1 MSTVWMRPKRR
12 TDIVSHRQLV
22 ITIVCC
28 NYLLI
33 VFIVLFLASSLCRW
47 FITRMNI
54 HHQKANGHTVPPVF
68 QDDIDSDTLSR
79 ITDYS
84 VESSRFQALARV
96 VDDTVL
102 LVILLSGI
110 LPWFAASILSLDLNF
125 VLSGL
130 LFFAGPALVGF
141 IVEIPFSIY
150 GTFVIEKKYGF
161 STISLPLWLKDI
173 VKNIVVSVTIG
184 GILLGSFLVL
194 MKEATTTWWFWGWLL
209 CAVFQLLVLWL
220 YPVII
225 APLFNRYEPVRDED
239 LKERIISTMGK
250 AGMKVRGVYQVD
262 AGTRSRHTNAYFTGI
277 GTTKRIVLY
286 DTLLASHTGD
296 EILSVLAHE
305 IGHWKKK
312 HIMKQL
318 VIIEL
323 FSLFL
328 FYGAYLLIDWSV
340 MYRTFGVDQNIPY
353 VGIFILSA
361 LFKPVSFFLT
371 PLMSGISRAFE
382 EEADHYAHRLIGST
396 RSLIS
401 ALKRLAKDNLANL
414 HPHPLYVWF
423 YYSHPPLVSRI
434 AALKK
439 MDERGKEAY

>member
-1 MSTVWMRPKRR
+1 M
-12 TDIVSHRQLV
+12 IQ
-22 ITIVCC
+22 C

-33 VFIVLFLASSLCRW
+33 SFIVVFLTSSFFRW
-47 FITRMNI
+47 LLTKMNI
-54 HHQKANGHTVPPVF
+54 NHQKTFGHTVPPVF
-68 QDDIDSDTLSR
+68 QDEIDGDTLSR

-84 VESSRFQALARV
+84 IESSRFQSLARV
-96 VDDTVL
+96 VDDIIL

-110 LPWFAASILSLDLNF
+110 LPWFAETILSFDLNF

-141 IVEIPFSIY
+141 IVEVPFSLY

-161 STISLPLWLKDI
+161 STISPSLWLQDI
-173 VKNIVVSVTIG
+173 IKNVAISVVIG
-184 GILLGSFLVL
+184 GILLGSFLAL
-194 MKEATTTWWFWGWLL
+194 MKGAATTWWFWGWLL
-209 CAVFQLLVLWL
+209 FAAFQLLVLWL
-220 YPVII
+220 YPLII
-225 APLFNRYEPVRDED
+225 APLFNRYEPVRDDE
-239 LKERIISTMGK
+239 LKERIVNTMGK
-250 AGMKVRGVYQVD
+250 AGLKIKGVYQMD

-277 GTTKRIVLY
+277 GATKRIVLY
-286 DTLLASHTGD
+286 DTLLASHTSD
-296 EILSVLAHE
+296 EVLSVLAHE

-312 HIMKQL
+312 HILKQL
-318 VIIEL
+318 VIIEM

-328 FYGAYLLIDWSV
+328 FYGTYLLIDWPV

-361 LFKPVSFFLT
+361 LFKPVSFFFT

-382 EEADHYAHRLIGST
+382 VEADRYSRRLMGST
-396 RSLIS
+396 RSLVN

-434 AALKK
+434 AELRK
-439 MDERGKEAY
+439 MDGDGKEAY